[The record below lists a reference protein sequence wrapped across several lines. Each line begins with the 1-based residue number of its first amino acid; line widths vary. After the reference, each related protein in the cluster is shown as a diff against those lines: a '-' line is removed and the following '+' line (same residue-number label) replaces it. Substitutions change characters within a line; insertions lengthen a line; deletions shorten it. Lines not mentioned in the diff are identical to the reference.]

1 MIRKTFRVL
10 GGFVA
15 FVAYWAMLVPLLII
29 FILPFGVYLK
39 IKYGTVDPEQLDQTK
54 EIKWAWSLEWPNV
67 YLTIVEKI
75 TGWKG

>member
-1 MIRKTFRVL
+1 MILKTFRVL

-29 FILPFGVYLK
+29 LLPLVVYVA
-39 IKYGTVDPEQLDQTK
+39 IKHEIVDPEQLDSTK
-54 EIKWAWSLEWPNV
+54 EIKWVQNLEWPFEYV
-67 YLTIVEKI
+67 LMVEKI

>member
-1 MIRKTFRVL
+1 MIRKMFRVL

-29 FILPFGVYLK
+29 LLPLVVYVA
-39 IKYGTVDPEQLDQTK
+39 IKYEIVDPEQLDQTK
-54 EIKWAWSLEWPNV
+54 EFKWVRNLEWPFEYV
-67 YLTIVEKI
+67 LLVEKI

>member
-1 MIRKTFRVL
+1 MIRKTFRVF

-29 FILPFGVYLK
+29 LLPLVVYVA
-39 IKYGTVDPEQLDQTK
+39 IKYETVDPEQLGQTK
-54 EIKWAWSLEWPNV
+54 EIKWVWNLEWPNI

>member
-1 MIRKTFRVL
+1 MIRKMFRVL

-29 FILPFGVYLK
+29 LLPLVVYVA
-39 IKYGTVDPEQLDQTK
+39 IKYEIVDPEQLDQTK
-54 EIKWAWSLEWPNV
+54 EIKWVQNLEWPFEYV
-67 YLTIVEKI
+67 LLVEKI